1 MKRILIILSAI
12 FPGVTCAAVDT
23 TAISNATSVDAAV
36 AAYQTT
42 ANQII
47 SQNANQV
54 PTSEINAAK
63 EIVSDNVTAAQSA
76 TPDTVADA
84 ETPAANTGSAPT
96 TSETSIEIP
105 PTNAHTLKNQKLSEL
120 QDNAQAMR
128 DKEQSAANKL
138 LGAAT
143 TAATSMGA
151 QQLFENTARANAQ
164 AEAERAMKAYLET
177 FRCSYGNTGG
187 IRGGTMDIELPGG
200 NEMFE
205 LYGEYVALA
214 NQLKKDKANLGLRPG
229 IESQDII
236 NSADTGLYD
245 DVGTGIVSG
254 AYTSIARALQNPEG
268 EDAAA
273 WAAAREKTQ
282 EQKKTGAI
290 VAASGIAAG
299 IIGNLAINANG
310 PKESST
316 AINNKYSKMMSDLEA
331 SIANQTP
338 APTQCPRNATG
349 TYAPD
354 CTCKS
359 ETQVYNANS
368 NTCDQCGEYEINDG
382 NVCTCKSNYV
392 RNTVTGKCVLKKQS
406 CNLTGTNIILK
417 TDGSCSCE
425 SGYSVGPTNTCVAIP
440 VASTAT
446 MEPAPVPNTPTSTTI
461 SLSSEQLF
469 ERSSATLSPAAS
481 KTLEEFAS
489 DFKSGNF
496 DQESYCINI
505 VGQTD
510 YTGNEKYNNTLSQ
523 QRADAV
529 AQELKKRGLTN
540 VKTSGIGWQGCPV
553 PASNAKSKA
562 NKNCRRVVVTVSS
575 TRCANQI

>member
-1 MKRILIILSAI
+1 MKRLFVFIPALI
-12 FPGVTCAAVDT
+12 PGLAFGVVDT
-23 TAISNATSVDAAV
+23 TAILNATSVDAAV
-36 AAYQTT
+36 AAYQAATQQVIDT
-42 ANQII
+42 ASAQ
-47 SQNANQV
+47 QV
-54 PTSEINAAK
+54 PATEIDAAK
-63 EIVSDNVTAAQSA
+63 KSVSDNVASAKSA
-76 TPDTVADA
+76 TASDVKNA
-84 ETPAANTGSAPT
+84 AANASQNNPQ
-96 TSETSIEIP
+96 TSVPSPEAQAL
-105 PTNAHTLKNQKLSEL
+105 NKQKLSEL
-120 QDNAQAMR
+120 EYNAQAMR
-128 DKEQSAANKL
+128 NKEQSAANKL
-138 LGAAT
+138 LGAAS

-151 QQLFENTARANAQ
+151 QQLFQNTARDNAQ

-187 IRGGTMDIELPGG
+187 IRGGTMNIELPGG
-200 NEMFE
+200 NELFE

-236 NSADTGLYD
+236 NSANTGLYD

-299 IIGNLAINANG
+299 IIGNLAINAKG
-310 PKESST
+310 PKESSA
-316 AINNKYSKMMSDLEA
+316 AINSKYSKMMSELES
-331 SIANQTP
+331 SIASQTP
-338 APTQCPRNATG
+338 GPTQCPRNATG

-354 CTCKS
+354 CTCTS
-359 ETQVYNANS
+359 TTQVYNANS

-382 NVCTCKSNYV
+382 NVCTCKSGYV
-392 RNTVTGKCVLKKQS
+392 RNAVTGKCVSKKQS
-406 CNLTGTNIILK
+406 CNLTGTNIILNAN
-417 TDGSCSCE
+417 GSCTCDT
-425 SGYSVGPTNTCVAIP
+425 GYSAGPTNTCVAIP
-440 VASTAT
+440 VASTAAA
-446 MEPAPVPNTPTSTTI
+446 EPTPVPNTPTSTTI

-489 DFKSGNF
+489 DFKSSNF

-510 YTGNEKYNNTLSQ
+510 RTGDPTFNTNLSQ
-523 QRADAV
+523 KRADAV
-529 AQELKKRGLTN
+529 AQELKTRGLAN
-540 VKTSGIGWQGCPV
+540 IKTSGVGYKGCP
-553 PASNAKSKA
+553 PTPKNNSK
-562 NKNCRRVVVTVSS
+562 CRRVTVTVSS
-575 TRCANQI
+575 TGCSN